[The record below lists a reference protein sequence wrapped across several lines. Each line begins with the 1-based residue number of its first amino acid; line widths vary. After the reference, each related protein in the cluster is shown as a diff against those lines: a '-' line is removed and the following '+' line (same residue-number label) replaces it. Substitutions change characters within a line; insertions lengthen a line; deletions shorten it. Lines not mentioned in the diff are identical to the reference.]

1 MYQTIIK
8 MLICSV
14 LFHYFQLFINLDK
27 CLFVK
32 MSDTGFYS
40 LSTGKLNQK
49 IKHAGLNIFQLAMQV
64 VFTKI

>member
-1 MYQTIIK
+1 
-8 MLICSV
+8 
-14 LFHYFQLFINLDK
+14 
-27 CLFVK
+27 